1 MGCRNGDDLSWNL
14 RKTKEQVNGHCFKQN
29 LPGGGDWSI
38 KSPTTLLALL
48 HLNYVALFVQL
59 CSHDGQDMLY
69 NINVL
74 RVPHAFLPYKHLL
87 KREVKFLFYCSQI
100 SAGAH
105 VLTIGEPIGTV
116 EVKVLTSQTQ
126 CTSSVECDTWPRNA
140 WWTPKKVHVR
150 G

>member
-1 MGCRNGDDLSWNL
+1 MWPFLYSYVVMMV
-14 RKTKEQVNGHCFKQN
+14 KTCCT
-29 LPGGGDWSI
+29 I
-38 KSPTTLLALL
+38 
-48 HLNYVALFVQL
+48 
-59 CSHDGQDMLY
+59 

-105 VLTIGEPIGTV
+105 VLTIGEPIGAV

-126 CTSSVECDTWPRNA
+126 CTSSVECDT
-140 WWTPKKVHVR
+140 
-150 G
+150 